1 MKTDVITF
9 SRTGARTEEVLK
21 MVEKTAVYKGLPG
34 RDALHLRLLA
44 EEMMGMV
51 QTITG
56 EKKGE
61 FWIEDENGEYRL
73 HLKVSTLVDSE
84 KREQLLSASS
94 SGKNESSRGL
104 MGKLR
109 EMFERGA
116 EESDFFASRELTA
129 GLYDCEPSTPGS
141 WDWSMMQYED
151 ALYTGV
157 MNNDAAAREAW
168 DELEKSVVAHVAD
181 EVKVSIRGREVEM
194 TVIKKLSR

>member
-1 MKTDVITF
+1 MRTDII
-9 SRTGARTEEVLK
+9 EVSSWDDRIGTVLSH
-21 MVEKTAVYKGLPG
+21 VEKMAVYKELPPKQTM
-34 RDALHLRLLA
+34 HLRLLA
-44 EEMMGMV
+44 EEMMSMMRSITRGMH
-51 QTITG
+51 
-56 EKKGE
+56 GE
-61 FWIEDENGEYRL
+61 FWIEDEDQVYEL
-73 HLKVSTLVDSE
+73 HLRVRTVMDSE

-157 MNNDAAAREAW
+157 MNNDAAAKEAW